1 MGPVTTTVGATGR
14 GRGPEI
20 EGIPLLCAYSSVLSN
35 GKWPLLL
42 ETERAAAPVTGKGR
56 ALHQYSEGS
65 RPHRPIADYGFGVC
79 GWAGFEVCG
88 WAEDP
93 AGHVPVPLPILLTL
107 MEDCPSL
114 PASVT
119 SPKTFTDSP
128 TCAESTET
136 FAVAG
141 KFNF

>member
-1 MGPVTTTVGATGR
+1 MGPLTTTLGATAR

-42 ETERAAAPVTGKGR
+42 EERSAAPVTGKGR

-93 AGHVPVPLPILLTL
+93 AGS
-107 MEDCPSL
+107 ECY
-114 PASVT
+114 PARAFGIPRKRANVLWEPRSI
-119 SPKTFTDSP
+119 P
-128 TCAESTET
+128 A
-136 FAVAG
+136 
-141 KFNF
+141 KFNLA